1 MDNTSDDESVE
12 CRGRVFE
19 RHLQTKATGRAGTSD
34 GFNSRRP
41 PDPTPEQ
48 IAAQL
53 AFYEEYNA
61 IAYASR
67 PGGDEEKQDR
77 SEVDWEAFD
86 RSMGDM
92 RECDGLLAGYLA
104 EKAACRAALESDP
117 PHRG

>member
-1 MDNTSDDESVE
+1 MDKTSDDEAVE
-12 CRGRVFE
+12 CGGRVFE
-19 RHLQTKATGRAGTSD
+19 RHPQPRATGRAGTSG

-61 IAYASR
+61 VAYASR
-67 PGGDEEKQDR
+67 PGGNEEKRDR

-92 RECDGLLAGYLA
+92 RECDGLLADYLA
-104 EKAACRAALESDP
+104 EKAAHRAALESDP
-117 PHRG
+117 PRRG